1 MTLLPDLNKTGDAAV
16 RIKTLLTSRRRDGAP
31 PEPGAPDVDLRRLQS
46 QETAGELQPG
56 QRDGGAEGEDPADG
70 ENIEVGTALQWGQL
84 RSG

>member
-46 QETAGELQPG
+46 QETAGELQSG

-70 ENIEVGTALQWGQL
+70 ENIEVGTALQWRHL